1 MLDMN
6 NTDYFSGYI
15 LKLKNECP
23 LPDEK
28 AGHTIASMLIGYR
41 MGLFD
46 RAVTQGEK
54 ALRLLKKSGT
64 FPGALSQAVMIVA
77 SDAREKMPEQVTIKS
92 SFDWEGGDPSDDS
105 SQTLTNVDDT
115 EHTFS
120 TDNMKWLIVAL
131 PKDKEDIRD
140 AYMLDTALMLL
151 YGVTVCSSPMDE
163 QAMEEHLYEYLIQR
177 LGLYREEGEDGA

>member
-1 MLDMN
+1 MKN
-6 NTDYFSGYI
+6 ADYFSAYI
-15 LKLKNECP
+15 QKIKSECP

-28 AGHTIASMLIGYR
+28 AGHTIASMLIGHR

-54 ALRLLKKSGT
+54 VLNLFKKSGNL
-64 FPGALSQAVMIVA
+64 PPALSKAVMIVT

-92 SFDWEGGDPSDDS
+92 SFDWEGGDPSDDNS
-105 SQTLTNVDDT
+105 RIPLDSDDT
-115 EHTFS
+115 EYAFG
-120 TDNMKWLIVAL
+120 TDSMKWLAVAL
-131 PKDKEDIRD
+131 PEEKEDIRD

-151 YGVTVCSSPMDE
+151 YGVAVCSSPMDE

-177 LGLYREEGEDGA
+177 LGLYREE